1 LQMSGDNDASEI
13 ETKVEVEA
21 PRQSESS
28 GRGGRRF
35 SQSGRKSGDNKG
47 GFKRRHGEAHHH
59 NKGKKRF
66 RDDFI
71 YPTGG
76 NIHDPLNLNSV
87 TPGTVDPP
95 LKRPKD
101 FPLKVKIPG
110 TLHDPLN
117 LLGEIPMDESLDN
130 PLVIDDPIVSPM
142 PIMSFSKNKKK
153 FDYKPKKKVEVKNED
168 KEEEQPKNLTK
179 EEKEALAR
187 KEKKEAFNKKYSYG
201 NFDRYYG
208 HRLTN
213 GQRDPRLSV
222 LNREWFEKRT
232 VLDIGCNAGFLTL
245 SIAKEYGPRR
255 ILGID
260 IDEHLIGVAR
270 KNIRHYCDKNTELA
284 GKFPASFAR
293 QFGPISQTSLSF
305 STKFPDNIWFRTENF
320 VLENDDLLETVEE
333 EYDVILALSITKW
346 IHLNWGDDGMRRFFK
361 RCFASLHPGGRLILE
376 PQHFSTYR
384 KRSVM
389 SEELKTNYRSIEFKP
404 EDFEM
409 YLLEEC
415 GFESVEHLT
424 VTGAK
429 AKGFDRPIDVYVKK
443 PPAFMRKRETKKVE
457 RKKDEHGEKEKKEEG
472 EMVTKENEVKN
483 EEDAMD
489 TEAKEKDCKIDESR
503 VNPQESKSE

>member
-1 LQMSGDNDASEI
+1 NLRIYMSGDEGSEV
-13 ETKVEVEA
+13 ETKVEPDA
-21 PRQSESS
+21 PQSSDGAAAS
-28 GRGGRRF
+28 VSHGRGGRRF
-35 SQSGRKSGDNKG
+35 SQSGRRGSDNKG
-47 GFKRRHGEAHHH
+47 GFKRRHGDSHHH
-59 NKGKKRF
+59 NKNKKRF
-66 RDDFI
+66 RDDFV

-101 FPLKVKIPG
+101 LPLKVKIPG

-117 LLGEIPMDESLDN
+117 LLGEVPMEESVDA
-130 PLVIDDPIVSPM
+130 PVVDDSIVSPL
-142 PIMSFSKNKKK
+142 PRMSFSKNKKK
-153 FDYKPKKKVEVKNED
+153 FDFKQKKKEEKKEAEKEGEPVKE
-168 KEEEQPKNLTK
+168 LTK
-179 EEKEALAR
+179 EEKETLAR
-187 KEKKEAFNKKYSYG
+187 KEKKESFNKKYSYG

-213 GQRDPRLSV
+213 GQKDPRLGV
-222 LNREWFEKRT
+222 LKREWFEKRS

-245 SIAKEYGPRR
+245 SLAKEYGPRR

-284 GKFPASFAR
+284 GKFPASFSR

-320 VLENDDLLETVEE
+320 VLQNDELLETVEE

-361 RCFASLHPGGRLILE
+361 RCFASLLPGGRFILE

-389 SEELKTNYRSIEFKP
+389 SEELKANYRSIEFKP

-409 YLLEEC
+409 YLIEEC
-415 GFESVEHLT
+415 GFESVQHLA

-443 PPAFMRKRETKKVE
+443 PPAFMRRKETKKT
-457 RKKDEHGEKEKKEEG
+457 DKEKKEKDEIK
-472 EMVTKENEVKN
+472 EEEVVTTEKESKISESEVKP
-483 EEDAMD
+483 
-489 TEAKEKDCKIDESR
+489 DES
-503 VNPQESKSE
+503 VLE